1 MFDRVCNTCVFAQW
15 DYEEYYGGA
24 KRWYF
29 DECSIGLDGNGED
42 CEGYKEYMEG
52 EN

>member
-1 MFDRVCNTCVFAQW
+1 MYSCICSTCVFAQW

-29 DECSIGLDGNGED
+29 DGCSIGLEKNGED